1 MGSSLVTDRSREKR
15 REVEMEGEQKQR
27 GGGTSA
33 EESKETG
40 RVERPCS
47 SQSKKTVN
55 CTHAREEEGE
65 GRENREVRTERED
78 RGRAA
83 LSII

>member
-1 MGSSLVTDRSREKR
+1 
-15 REVEMEGEQKQR
+15 MEGEQKRR

-47 SQSKKTVN
+47 SQSKTTVN